1 MTPMTQTLQ
10 VVPID
15 KDSPHPAMGLDV
27 VNVRC
32 RHAESVACALATKR
46 LTQELLRAEIVAPNR
61 EPIPPVPLG
70 SGSTA
75 LIPMLGLM
83 LRAKRVARQRRAAL
97 MRTRAGGLLRHG
109 LSPPSKTKK
118 RPNRPPLE
126 GSSAQ
131 ALKAQALDVNDGRL
145 LALFAVQRQICGAGI
160 R

>member
-15 KDSPHPAMGLDV
+15 KDSPRPAMGLDV
-27 VNVRC
+27 VNVRR
-32 RHAESVACALATKR
+32 RHAESVACALAAKR
-46 LTQELLRAEIVAPNR
+46 LAQELLRAEIVAPNR
-61 EPIPPVPLG
+61 ELIPPVPLG

-75 LIPMLGLM
+75 LLPILGLM

-97 MRTRAGGLLRHG
+97 MRTRAGGLLCHG
-109 LSPPSKTKK
+109 LSPPSKTIT
-118 RPNRPPLE
+118 PEPSTLD

-145 LALFAVQRQICGAGI
+145 LALFAVQRQVCGAGI